1 MTSKKGPPPVVYVL
15 ILLIL
20 GFGSYQA
27 FTRLNPPY
35 ESQSEKTENETPS
48 DTAANQQESQTT
60 TSNTANQQET
70 HNAAANG
77 FLSGDRYSTGG
88 AIVISTSSD
97 NQAFLQYKQQ
107 GVQAM
112 SVGNYSEA
120 VQQFEAAL
128 GEKLNSPE
136 TLIYL
141 NNARIGQQNA
151 HQVAVTIPVGAD
163 TVFFSL
169 EMLRGYAQAQQEI
182 NQAGG
187 INGTPLK
194 LVIADEDDDPE
205 VAKEVARKLA
215 NQEDILAVTGHWS
228 STTTLA
234 VAPIYDENEL
244 VLVNPVSTSTE
255 ISGISDYVF
264 RTIPSNFVVG
274 ATMANYALND
284 LQVQNIAIY
293 YDSNSGYSLS
303 LRRELKTALSTR
315 GGRVVNEFDLSAG
328 GFLAQETLNQA
339 GSQNAEAVVLIPSPQ
354 TIDRALQVVN
364 VNNGEFPLLGDIGN
378 LYGVKTLQVGG
389 EDAVGMAI
397 PIPWHIQNPGSEEFV
412 QKSRQLWGGD
422 VNWATV
428 MAYDALN
435 AIAQAIEQNP
445 TRDGIQN
452 ALTRPNFSAPGV
464 VQPVKFLPS
473 GDRDG
478 RLMMVEVQPA
488 NPSRSGTGYDFVPI
502 N

>member
-20 GFGSYQA
+20 GFGGYQA
-27 FTRLNPPY
+27 FTRFNPPY
-35 ESQSEKTENETPS
+35 DSQPERTENETPS
-48 DTAANQQESQTT
+48 DSAT
-60 TSNTANQQET
+60 NQQET
-70 HNAAANG
+70 ENTAVNG
-77 FLSGDRYSTGG
+77 FLSGDRYSAGEE
-88 AIVISTSSD
+88 ILMSTSST
-97 NQAFLQYKQQ
+97 NKAFLEHKQQ

-112 SVGNYSEA
+112 SAGNYSEA

-128 GEKLNSPE
+128 AEKRNSPE

-215 NQEDILAVTGHWS
+215 SQEDILAVTGHWS

-255 ISGISDYVF
+255 ISGISNYVF

-284 LQVQNIAIY
+284 LQAQNIALY

-339 GSQNAEAVVLIPSPQ
+339 RSQNAEAVVLIPSPE

-364 VNNGEFPLLGDIGN
+364 VNDGDFPLIGDIGN

-428 MAYDALN
+428 MAHDAMS
-435 AIAQAIEQNP
+435 AIAQAIEQNLS
-445 TRDGIQN
+445 RDGIQK
-452 ALTRPNFSAPGV
+452 ALASPDFSAPGV
-464 VQPVKFLPS
+464 VQPIKFLPS

-478 RLMMVEVQPA
+478 RLMLVEVQPA